1 MSPVSHVTSK
11 AVKPLIGPEMVTRRM
26 VVRSKDVVFVK
37 GVIEATEGLAQVFAE
52 GGGDLVIAAP
62 KERAAELDEFL
73 RTFAPEVGA
82 ILSE

>member
-1 MSPVSHVTSK
+1 MIKNAKSV
-11 AVKPLIGPEMVTRRM
+11 APLIGPEMVTRTM

-62 KERAAELDEFL
+62 KEREAELDELL
-73 RTFAPEVGA
+73 RTLAPEVGA
-82 ILSE
+82 ILGS